1 MHLLTSPLTYALL
14 LALLLLVAGRRLPRL
29 ARSLAL
35 ALASILLLSMT
46 PLGANALVDLLES
59 QVPPASACARAAPGA
74 IVVLSGGFEREP
86 REVGD
91 FTALGP
97 DSIGRALAG
106 IVAWRAHPE
115 AALVFAGGGPFAIRE
130 SAVLQDFAEQL
141 GVPAAAI
148 RREGESQTTW
158 ENAAR
163 LRALAPPLPEPVWLV
178 SSAIHLPRALIA
190 FRAAGF
196 APCPY
201 ASDWRYLPP
210 RGIGYYLP
218 QSSALRKSELALHE
232 LAGTIVY
239 RWRAAGT
246 ARH

>member
-1 MHLLTSPLTYALL
+1 MHLLTSPLTWLLL
-14 LALLLLVAGRRLPRL
+14 LAALLVVCGRRLPRL
-29 ARSLAL
+29 ARLLAL
-35 ALASILLLSMT
+35 ACALVLLIAMS

-59 QVPPASACARAAPGA
+59 QVPPAASCEHTRPGA

-86 REVGD
+86 QGAGD
-91 FTALGP
+91 YAALGA

-106 IVAWRAHPE
+106 VAAWRAHPD
-115 AALVFAGGGPFAIRE
+115 AALVFAGGGPFAIAE
-130 SAVLQDFAEQL
+130 SVVLQNFAEQV

-148 RREGESQTTW
+148 RREGDSQTTW

-163 LRALAPPLPEPVWLV
+163 LRALSPPLPASVWLV
-178 SSAIHLPRALIA
+178 SSAVHLPRALIA

-196 APCPY
+196 SPCPY

-210 RGIGYYLP
+210 RGIGYYVP

-232 LAGTIVY
+232 LAGMVLY
-239 RWRAAGT
+239 RWRAAEP
-246 ARH
+246 R